1 MKDFKMGITIGL
13 KSNTES
19 IWTNGI
25 KQNVLMLHH
34 LLKKS
39 HNNYQVTL
47 LNTIKVDWSTKPS
60 YLKDIDICYFDESY
74 EKMDLII
81 VMGAQVESEKI
92 KKFKS
97 IKSVCSY
104 RKCVNYNTSSRSSN

>member
-1 MKDFKMGITIGL
+1 MKDLKIGITLGL

-39 HNNYQVTL
+39 NNNYQVTIL
-47 LNTIKVDWSTKPS
+47 LSMIW
-60 YLKDIDICYFDESY
+60 F
-74 EKMDLII
+74 
-81 VMGAQVESEKI
+81 
-92 KKFKS
+92 
-97 IKSVCSY
+97 
-104 RKCVNYNTSSRSSN
+104 